1 MGGGG
6 SPGVPGGVRVP
17 GAFRGRSGGVPGGG
31 RFPGGI
37 GALYYDHS
45 IIYLCSFAKTRYVKI
60 DKPEEEGL
68 LLIGIF

>member
-1 MGGGG
+1 MGGGVPLG
-6 SPGVPGGVRVP
+6 SLGGGP
-17 GAFRGRSGGVPGGG
+17 RSGGVPGGG